1 MSASLQPAP
10 GAAGES
16 SRPETPRTPP
26 KVYIGGKLVE
36 KADAKISV
44 FDHGLL
50 YGDGVFE
57 GIRSY
62 SGNVFRLKEH
72 VDRLYDSARA
82 IHLTIPMGREAMAA
96 AIEDTLRANGLRD
109 AYIRVLVTRGA
120 GSLGLDPRKTT
131 DPQVIIITDS
141 IQLYP
146 PELYEHGL
154 KIITAGT
161 IRNHPAALN
170 PRIKSLNYLN
180 NILAK
185 IEGTNAGCLE
195 ALMLNA
201 KGEVAECTGD
211 NIFVVRGAG
220 LHTPAVH
227 AGILEGITRQAV
239 IDLAR
244 STGRTVVERT
254 MDRHDIYTADECF
267 LTGTAAELIPVVEL
281 DGRPIGE
288 GKPGPVTRELLAKFH
303 AMVRGQAG

>member
-1 MSASLQPAP
+1 MSL
-10 GAAGES
+10 
-16 SRPETPRTPP
+16 
-26 KVYIGGKLVE
+26 KVYIGGKLYD

-44 FDHGLL
+44 YDHGLL

-62 SGNVFRLKEH
+62 SGHVFRLDDH
-72 VDRLYDSARA
+72 VTRLYESARS
-82 IHLTIPMGREAMAA
+82 IHLTIPMTQEAMAKA
-96 AIEDTLRANGLRD
+96 VVDTLAVNNLTDG
-109 AYIRVLVTRGA
+109 YIRVIITRGA

-131 DPQVIIITDS
+131 DPQVIIITDAIS
-141 IQLYP
+141 LYP

-154 KIITAGT
+154 KIVTAGT
-161 IRNHPAALN
+161 MRNHPSALN

-195 ALMLNA
+195 ALMLNH

-211 NIFVVRGAG
+211 NIFVVRHGG
-220 LHTPAVH
+220 LHTPPVD

-239 IDLAR
+239 IDLAKA
-244 STGRTVVERT
+244 SKLEVFERT

-267 LTGTAAELIPVVEL
+267 LTGTAAEVIPVVEC
-281 DGRPIGE
+281 DGRAIGT
-288 GKPGPVTRELLAKFH
+288 GTPGPVTRDLLQRFH
-303 AMVRGQAG
+303 KLVRNQL